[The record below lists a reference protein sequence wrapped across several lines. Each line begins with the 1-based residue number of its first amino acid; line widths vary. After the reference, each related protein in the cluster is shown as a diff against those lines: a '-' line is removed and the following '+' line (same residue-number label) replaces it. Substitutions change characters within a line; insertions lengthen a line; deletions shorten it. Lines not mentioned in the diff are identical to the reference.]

1 MANSRPELIFIHGLA
16 KKPEPEKLREIWLWG
31 LDSDDP
37 KPEVF
42 GFNNPGLILE
52 TKARVNQA
60 YWADV
65 FYTDHET
72 ELGSYYERLEHSEQ
86 VEGIKVADREDQD
99 DLPLPDDGNEARA
112 FVEVLVKR
120 LGGEEME
127 VGLPVQDV
135 NKQSPFERVPL
146 PTVIKKR
153 IIKQFAVEAYYFL
166 YGQPFTRS
174 DGQRSPMRDTLR
186 NRLIDQIKAAKARSR
201 RVVIV
206 SHSMGTMIAYDCLRN
221 VADCP
226 EVEGLITL
234 GSPLG
239 LDEVQDPLIPG
250 RNVDQAFPV
259 RLNGPWINIYDPLD
273 PICGFDPRLANDFL
287 RDGEQ
292 AIVDIK
298 ESNWGDWRHTITHY
312 LSGPKL
318 RHAIRELAGI

>member
-1 MANSRPELIFIHGLA
+1 MTTSIPELIFIHGLA
-16 KKPEPEKLREIWLWG
+16 KKPEPAKLMEIWLWG
-31 LDSDDP
+31 LDSDNP

-42 GFNNPGLILE
+42 GFDNPGLNLE
-52 TKARVNQA
+52 TKARANQA

-72 ELGSYYERLEHSEQ
+72 ELGSYYERIEHPER
-86 VEGIKVADREDQD
+86 VEGAEVSREYHD
-99 DLPLPDDGNEARA
+99 DLPVPDNHDASE
-112 FVEVLVKR
+112 FVEGLVKR

-127 VGLPVQDV
+127 TGTPTQDAAR
-135 NKQSPFERVPL
+135 QSPFERVPL
-146 PTVIKKR
+146 PTFLKKR

-174 DGQRSPMRDTLR
+174 DGKLSPMRDTLR
-186 NRLIDQIKAAKARSR
+186 NRLIEQIKAAKARSS

-226 EVEGLITL
+226 EVDGLITL

-250 RNVDQAFPV
+250 RNANQAFPE

-273 PICGFDPRLANDFL
+273 PICGLDPRLANDFL
-287 RDGEQ
+287 RGGRQ

-312 LSGPKL
+312 LSGPQL
-318 RHAIRELAGI
+318 RNAIRELAGI